1 MTGPKAELALANA
14 IVAREGVVDAWGHVS
29 MRTPGGVTDFLLSA
43 AVPPSLVTEDDIL
56 EVDVANG
63 EVIGDGKTY
72 LERHIHAAIYRERPD
87 VGAVVHCHT
96 AELLPFGVTGQPIVP
111 LSHTDAFLADGC
123 PVFEIRDACVETD
136 TMLVD
141 SGKLGD
147 ALARALG
154 GAPVILMRGHGATV
168 VGADLR
174 EAVYR
179 AIYLRHAAVLQ
190 LAAIALGDVR
200 PLSDAE
206 AREMA
211 KALGATADRSWN
223 YWRSRISERR
233 PSIEGV
239 DND

>member
-1 MTGPKAELALANA
+1 MTCPRAELALANA
-14 IVAREGVVDAWGHVS
+14 IVAHEGVVDAWGHVS
-29 MRTPGGVTDFLLSA
+29 IRKPGSADDFLLSA

-56 EVDVANG
+56 DLDVATG
-63 EVIGDGKTY
+63 EVVGGGKSY
-72 LERHIHAAIYRERPD
+72 LERHVHAAIYRVRPD

-96 AELLPFGVTGQPIVP
+96 AELLPFGVAGRPIVP

-123 PVFEIRDACVETD
+123 PVFEIRDARVETD

-141 SGKLGD
+141 SGELGD

-154 GAPVILMRGHGATV
+154 SAPVILMRGHGATV

-179 AIYLRHAAVLQ
+179 AIYLRHAAALQ
-190 LAAIALGDVR
+190 LAAISLGDVR

-223 YWRSRISERR
+223 YWRSRISASPLYRR
-233 PSIEGV
+233 SRG
-239 DND
+239 